1 MRYNNQD
8 LLNAG
13 SEMMGCE
20 NFGGIT
26 VREYQLEILDIL
38 KEIDRIC
45 KKNNI
50 PYFLMFGSLI
60 GAVRHK
66 GFVPWDDD
74 ADVSMTRENYRKFRD
89 ACEKDLS
96 DGYVLESYESDMN
109 VGLFF
114 HRIRKKNTT
123 YINRFEISKH
133 GRYAG
138 FYVDIII
145 LDYLSRKPV
154 MEKIQKRS
162 LHALHRVV
170 CAGFSQGNDHLS
182 PFWTGVVKV
191 VQTIIGKKRIIALLE
206 RILGS
211 VKYEDSDLLIAQSMT
226 PGRMDWLTFD
236 KKFFDKS
243 WELPFEDMMISVP
256 SNALTL
262 LNHNYCKRLL
272 REGTLI
278 ENCYEDEKQAI
289 LDGKFYKY
297 DDIMFIPPF
306 RKRGSHLEVIFDSR
320 CECSFYDSYYMTKF
334 DKKKND
340 KAAIKE
346 RRYREKSLQYLAVL
360 NKNEELA
367 KRACEEIRIRE
378 VLRIYQEK
386 VNNGELTATLC
397 NKYAKALNELNIVKH
412 IELSIEELML
422 AVEVLIKAA
431 YILAAKRCLGMIK
444 KQKQIMDSQDLG
456 RLEKD
461 IERHLEAYY
470 AIFEKDISLMESYI
484 DEITES
490 DCYLVAL
497 IKAVLYFEKNNDVK
511 AEELFSKITEV
522 ADETFFAYYYL
533 AKIAQKKNDK
543 AKAVSYYKQSLDT
556 TCYMPL
562 LNMSL
567 KELREL
573 L

>member
-26 VREYQLEILDIL
+26 VREYQLEILEIL

-45 KKNNI
+45 QKNNI

-74 ADVSMTRENYRKFRD
+74 ADVSMTRENYRKFRE
-89 ACEKDLS
+89 ACENDLS
-96 DGYVLESYESDMN
+96 DEYVLESYESDMN

-138 FYVDIII
+138 FYIDIII
-145 LDYLSRKPV
+145 LDYLSRKPF
-154 MEKIQKRS
+154 MEKIQKGS

-170 CAGFSQGNDHLS
+170 CPGFSQGIDHLP
-182 PFWTGVVKV
+182 PFWTGLVKF
-191 VQTIIGKKRIIALLE
+191 VQTIIGKRKMIALIE
-206 RILGS
+206 HILGS
-211 VKYEDSDLLIAQSMT
+211 VKYEEADLLIAQSMT

-236 KKFFDKS
+236 KKFFDES
-243 WELPFEDMMISVP
+243 WRIPFEDMMISVP

-289 LDGKFYKY
+289 LDGNFYKY
-297 DDIMFIPPF
+297 DDIMFIPPS

-346 RRYREKSLQYLAVL
+346 RKYREKSLKYLAVL

-378 VLRIYQEK
+378 VLRVYQEK
-386 VNNGELTATLC
+386 LNNGELTAALC
-397 NKYAKALNELNIVKH
+397 NEYAKALNALNVIKH
-412 IELSIEELML
+412 IELSVEELMMV
-422 AVEVLIKAA
+422 VEIFIKAS
-431 YILAAKRCLGMIK
+431 YLLAAKRCLGMMK
-444 KQKQIMDSQDLG
+444 KQKQIEDEKSIEL
-456 RLEKD
+456 LEKD
-461 IERHLEAYY
+461 VEKHLEAYY
-470 AIFEKDISLMESYI
+470 AIFEKDICQMETYV
-484 DEITES
+484 EERTEE
-490 DCYLVAL
+490 DCYLVPL
-497 IKAVLYFEKNNDVK
+497 LKAILYFEKNEDVK
-511 AEELFSKITEV
+511 AEELFNEIIEV

-533 AKIAQKKNDK
+533 AKIAQKKNDNE
-543 AKAVSYYKQSLDT
+543 KAVSYYKQSLDA

-562 LNMSL
+562 LEMSL